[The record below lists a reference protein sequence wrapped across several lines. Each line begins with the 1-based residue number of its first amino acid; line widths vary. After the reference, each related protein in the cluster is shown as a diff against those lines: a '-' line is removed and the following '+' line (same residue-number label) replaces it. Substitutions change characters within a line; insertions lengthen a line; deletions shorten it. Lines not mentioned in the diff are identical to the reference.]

1 MWGSATMRRAPHAPW
16 VCYTME
22 REGWEQ
28 HQAAD
33 CCLKPPL
40 LGLAASNCQN
50 ILGPEDTKLPQKD
63 SVLTEGTSG
72 EAGLVLAVFGAFC
85 RICHGFVR
93 GKKTNAFA

>member
-1 MWGSATMRRAPHAPW
+1 MRRAPHAPR
-16 VCYTME
+16 VCYTTE
-22 REGWEQ
+22 RKGWEQ

-40 LGLAASNCQN
+40 LQN